1 MAKKKLT
8 ISHKLIIT
16 LLVVSI
22 VWVSAS
28 YVLAA
33 LGKEALQELSSTVVS
48 VLIIGLVAYF
58 IKSFGEK
65 NSRNKYGI
73 DENGIPY
80 EYEHEEC
87 EEENENESELET
99 EINQ

>member
-65 NSRNKYGI
+65 NSRNKYGV
-73 DENGIPY
+73 DEDGIPF
-80 EYEHEEC
+80 EYENIEC
-87 EEENENESELET
+87 EGEDESRLET
-99 EINQ
+99 EIDQP